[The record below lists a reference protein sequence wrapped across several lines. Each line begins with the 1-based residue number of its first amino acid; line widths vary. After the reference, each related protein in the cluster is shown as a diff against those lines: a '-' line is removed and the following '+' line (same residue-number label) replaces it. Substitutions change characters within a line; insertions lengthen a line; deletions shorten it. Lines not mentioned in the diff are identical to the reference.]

1 MPVMPH
7 PGRTAVTTNSRVH
20 SALVVVDSRVR
31 PTYRVRGDCLSGPI
45 QTMLQPLRQAAD
57 STTTTSGQ
65 LVSLASV
72 EVISLN
78 LSVSVFLTSADVVS
92 LTVGSVV
99 AR

>member
-1 MPVMPH
+1 MKLRQH
-7 PGRTAVTTNSRVH
+7 GGGTAVTTNSRVH

-31 PTYRVRGDCLSGPI
+31 PTYRVRGDCLTGPI
-45 QTMLQPLRQAAD
+45 QTAD

-72 EVISLN
+72 EVISFN

-99 AR
+99 ARTVSLNF